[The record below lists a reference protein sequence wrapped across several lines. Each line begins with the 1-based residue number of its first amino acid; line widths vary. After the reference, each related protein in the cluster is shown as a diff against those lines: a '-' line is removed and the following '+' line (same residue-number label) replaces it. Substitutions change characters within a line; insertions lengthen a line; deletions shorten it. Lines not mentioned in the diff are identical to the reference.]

1 MAYGKTETKS
11 ESVKDTGLEQVI
23 IMLREDLIGELEAIN
38 QYQTHID
45 KIDNDEVRE
54 LLEHIR
60 DDEKEHVAEIT
71 HLLARIDVIQR
82 EKFAE
87 DHTMAPEDRVVNE
100 SSHAVDEKIAT
111 IGNMFG
117 KK

>member
-1 MAYGKTETKS
+1 MAYGKSTS
-11 ESVKDTGLEQVI
+11 ESEGVKDTGLEQVI
-23 IMLREDLIGELEAIN
+23 IWLREDLIGELEAIN
-38 QYQTHID
+38 QYQAHID
-45 KIDNDEVRE
+45 KIDNEEVKD

-60 DDEKEHVAEIT
+60 NDEKEHVAEIT
-71 HLLARIDVIQR
+71 HLLARIDSIQR

-87 DHTMAPEDRVVNE
+87 DHTVAPEERIVNNASE
-100 SSHAVDEKIAT
+100 ASEEKVPT

>member
-1 MAYGKTETKS
+1 MAYSKS
-11 ESVKDTGLEQVI
+11 ENESEGVKDTGLEQVI
-23 IMLREDLIGELEAIN
+23 IWLREDLIGELEAIN
-38 QYQTHID
+38 QYQAHIN
-45 KIDNDEVRE
+45 KIDNDEVRG

-71 HLLARIDVIQR
+71 HLLARIDTIQR

-87 DHTMAPEDRVVNE
+87 DHTVAPEERVVNDAAE
-100 SSHAVDEKIAT
+100 APEEKVPT